1 MDFADVSSLMENI
14 IYLGLLYRIS
24 LYSSAFSSLLQVLK
38 NAHLVMIISF
48 ICNSKG

>member
-24 LYSSAFSSLLQVLK
+24 LYSSVFSSLLQVLK
-38 NAHLVMIISF
+38 KCSSGDDYKLHL
-48 ICNSKG
+48 